1 MFQLLGFLAPVRR
14 SRAARVLLAGLVLGL
29 VSAGGTRIAH
39 AQDAITVVQLLEA
52 CHKSAQLCGQALS
65 DNSVSMA
72 YLWAGNCIPSNLTMR
87 DKDLAVLRWLSAHPD
102 LAQEDAGDGVADA
115 AVALWPCAS
124 TQ

>member
-1 MFQLLGFLAPVRR
+1 MFQVLGFIHSARGPRPGRLPLMLLLLGTLT
-14 SRAARVLLAGLVLGL
+14 
-29 VSAGGTRIAH
+29 AGGAH
-39 AQDAITVVQLLEA
+39 FAAAQEAITVGQLLAA
-52 CHKSAQLCGQALS
+52 CKKSAQLCGQALS

-87 DKDLAVLRWLSAHPD
+87 DKDLAVLRWLSARPD